1 MDPHIGIRRV
11 WLCRDPVLGLVI
23 KLLHRGQE
31 LAALGAETQRV
42 RIGLVFQQLV
52 ADQLIVAEAGAVLF
66 APLLQLVPIL
76 ALAVLADGG
85 DSVAG
90 GVDGDVAWRVIC
102 GANDVLPDVVEAVD
116 EMLRGIAL
124 LDTFPVLEIR
134 SVERFLARELVG
146 NLSGQFEMGLE
157 VTKQCRLCIEVIM
170 YTLCVW
176 SHGKSAD
183 GGRPFSLAYS
193 LVRATLM

>member
-11 WLCRDPVLGLVI
+11 WLCWDPGLGLVI
-23 KLLHRGQE
+23 ELLHRGQE

-52 ADQLIVAEAGAVLF
+52 ADELIVAEAGTVLF

-85 DSVAG
+85 DSVTG

-102 GANDVLPDVVEAVD
+102 GANYVLPDVVEAVD

-146 NLSGQFEMGLE
+146 DLSGRFEMEWE

-170 YTLCVW
+170 YTLCV
-176 SHGKSAD
+176 
-183 GGRPFSLAYS
+183 
-193 LVRATLM
+193 